1 MIEVAACEYCLTQF
15 APERS
20 DAKYCQDQCRKDAS
34 AGRESKTRKLNEWL
48 REQNLPTLM
57 NGTAVKTEFISTGI
71 TEIDDM
77 TGGFPKRKITEIYGM
92 KGVGKTALVTKLFN
106 SDAKIL
112 YVDTENALD
121 NLPDNVTK
129 FSEYI
134 LEDVEKAVHG
144 FLAEGYDMIVV
155 DSVASMIPRAE
166 VEGDEGDAHM
176 GLKARLM
183 SQWMRKVNMHL
194 SQSDTALVF
203 INQQRET
210 MNAFGYQKFTPGGH
224 GLPYAA
230 SLRLELKTTKK
241 DRLENGHWVNVEV
254 EKSRVCKPY
263 QTTRFKLEY

>member
-1 MIEVAACEYCLTQF
+1 MEIAECSHCLIQF
-15 APERS
+15 GPERS
-20 DAKYCQDQCRKDAS
+20 DAKYCCDQCRKDAS
-34 AGRESKTRKLNEWL
+34 AGRESKTRKINEEL
-48 REQNLPTLM
+48 KEKNLPTLM
-57 NGTAVKTEFISTGI
+57 NGSAVKTEFISTGI

-106 SDAKIL
+106 ADSKIL
-112 YVDTENALD
+112 YVDTENALGEV
-121 NLPDNVTK
+121 PSNVTK
-129 FSEYI
+129 ISEYI
-134 LEDVEKAVHG
+134 LEDVERAVHTLLG
-144 FLAEGYDMIVV
+144 KDYDMIVV

-183 SQWMRKVNMHL
+183 SQWMRKVNMYL
-194 SQSDTALVF
+194 SKSNAALVF
-203 INQQRET
+203 INQERET